1 MRYPIETVGP
11 AGDALVLDT
20 LGLGVAKQ
28 CG

>member
-1 MRYPIETVGP
+1 MVYPIETVGL
-11 AGDALVLDT
+11 ARAAQVLET